1 MIIKARKK
9 PVTVDAIEFTGWNW
23 AECQQFMSDE
33 PLFFTQ
39 EVRYQDEMYIDTLEG
54 KMRADVGDYIIR
66 GVSNEY
72 YPCKP
77 DIFHMT
83 YDIVYKYKENV
94 NDQKKIISE
103 DNTIR

>member
-1 MIIKARKK
+1 MRGIQMVIKARKK

-33 PLFFTQ
+33 LLMFPQ
-39 EVRYQDEMYIDTLEG
+39 EVRYQEVLYIDTLEG
-54 KMRADVGDYIIR
+54 KMEASVGDYIIR

-83 YDIVYKYKENV
+83 YDILGRKDGDK
-94 NDQKKIISE
+94 
-103 DNTIR
+103 

>member
-23 AECQQFMSDE
+23 TDCHQFMSDE
-33 PLFFTQ
+33 PLMFPQDAGYQ
-39 EVRYQDEMYIDTLEG
+39 EVLYIDTLEG
-54 KMRADVGDYIIR
+54 KMEASVGDYIIR

-83 YDIVYKYKENV
+83 YDIVDNKDMKMKEV
-94 NDQKKIISE
+94 
-103 DNTIR
+103 

>member
-1 MIIKARKK
+1 MIRKRFQRFIIKYRFIGY
-9 PVTVDAIEFTGWNW
+9 PYGY
-23 AECQQFMSDE
+23 

-39 EVRYQDEMYIDTLEG
+39 EVRYQEEMYIDTLEG

-83 YDIVYKYKENV
+83 YDIVDKEQENV
-94 NDQKKIISE
+94 NDQKKIIPE

>member
-33 PLFFTQ
+33 PLFFPQDAGYQ
-39 EVRYQDEMYIDTLEG
+39 EVLYIDTLEG
-54 KMRADVGDYIIR
+54 KMEASVGDYIIR

-83 YDIVYKYKENV
+83 YDIVDKYKENV
-94 NDQKKIISE
+94 ND
-103 DNTIR
+103 

>member
-9 PVTVDAIEFTGWNW
+9 LVEIEAIRFDGWNW

-39 EVRYQDEMYIDTLEG
+39 DVRYEEEMYIDTLEG
-54 KMRADVGDYIIR
+54 KMRADAGDYIIR

-83 YDIVYKYKENV
+83 YDIVNKYRYEDEGGL
-94 NDQKKIISE
+94 ND
-103 DNTIR
+103 